1 MAYELTPEQRKWV
14 METHKR
20 LDEMKAN
27 GGFEP
32 PSESLQ
38 DRMNE
43 EERTNFFL
51 RRHPEVVKM
60 HKEVDAKILAEILA
74 KYPRALDTEDSRT
87 AGTRCKNG

>member
-1 MAYELTPEQRKWV
+1 MAYELTPEQKKWV
-14 METHKR
+14 VETHKR

-38 DRMNE
+38 DKMNE

-51 RRHPEVVKM
+51 RRHPEVIKM
-60 HKEVDAKILAEILA
+60 HEEVDAKILAEILA
-74 KYPRALDTEDSRT
+74 KYPGALDPEKSRT
-87 AGTRCKNG
+87 SRTRHKKG

>member
-1 MAYELTPEQRKWV
+1 MAYELTPEQKKWV
-14 METHKR
+14 VETHKR

-60 HKEVDAKILAEILA
+60 HEEVNAKLLAEILA
-74 KYPRALDTEDSRT
+74 KYPRTLDPKESRT
-87 AGTRCKNG
+87 AGTRRKKG

>member
-1 MAYELTPEQRKWV
+1 MAYELTPEQKKWV
-14 METHKR
+14 VETHER

-51 RRHPEVVKM
+51 RRRPEVVKM
-60 HKEVDAKILAEILA
+60 HEEVNAKLLAEILA
-74 KYPRALDTEDSRT
+74 KYPRASDPEKPRT
-87 AGTRCKNG
+87 AGTRRKNG